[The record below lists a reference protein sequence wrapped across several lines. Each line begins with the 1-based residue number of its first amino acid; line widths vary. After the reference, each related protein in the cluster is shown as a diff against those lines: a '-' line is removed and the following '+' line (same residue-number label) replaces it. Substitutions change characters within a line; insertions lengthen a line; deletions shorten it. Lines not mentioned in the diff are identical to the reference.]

1 MRQNRIRDVLLA
13 LIAALLF
20 LNTADRLISPAQ
32 AFATKQY
39 RSIEVTQAAE
49 VQQVLNRAA
58 AEGWEYVGSI
68 DHVLIFRRI
77 VF

>member
-1 MRQNRIRDVLLA
+1 MRQDRIRNVLLA

-20 LNTADRLISPAQ
+20 LNVADRFVSPAQ

-39 RSIEVTQAAE
+39 RSIEVMHAVE

>member
-1 MRQNRIRDVLLA
+1 MRQERIRNLLLA
-13 LIAALLF
+13 LIATLLF
-20 LNTADRLISPAQ
+20 LNLADRIVRPAQ

-39 RSIEVTQAAE
+39 RSIEVMQAAE
-49 VQQVLNRAA
+49 VQQVLNKAVT
-58 AEGWEYVGSI
+58 EGWEYVGSI

>member
-1 MRQNRIRDVLLA
+1 MRQDRIRNLLLA
-13 LIAALLF
+13 LIAILLF
-20 LNTADRLISPAQ
+20 LNLADRLVSPAQ
-32 AFATKQY
+32 AFAAKQY
-39 RSIEVTQAAE
+39 RSIEVTHAQE
-49 VQQVLNRAA
+49 VQFVLNKAV

>member
-1 MRQNRIRDVLLA
+1 MRQERIRNLLLA
-13 LIAALLF
+13 LIVMLLF
-20 LNTADRLISPAQ
+20 LNLADRMVGPAQ

-39 RSIEVTQAAE
+39 RSIEVMQAAE
-49 VQQVLNRAA
+49 VQQVLNKAV

>member
-1 MRQNRIRDVLLA
+1 MRQERIRNLLLA
-13 LIAALLF
+13 LIVTLLF
-20 LNTADRLISPAQ
+20 LNLADRMVGPAQ

-39 RSIEVTQAAE
+39 RSIEVMQVAE
-49 VQQVLNRAA
+49 VQQVLNKAV

>member
-1 MRQNRIRDVLLA
+1 MRQERIRNLLLA
-13 LIAALLF
+13 LIVTLLF
-20 LNTADRLISPAQ
+20 LNLADRMVGPAQ

-39 RSIEVTQAAE
+39 RSIEVMQAAE
-49 VQQVLNRAA
+49 VQQVLNKAV